1 MCRTGEQK
9 GGKKR
14 ENIKVH
20 CIDELRLCGPL
31 EESNQ
36 TQVFHANY
44 YIFHKAHRYTDNRRP
59 TQGLLLL
66 ELVYYH

>member
-1 MCRTGEQK
+1 MWRTAEQK

-14 ENIKVH
+14 ETIKVH
-20 CIDELRLCGPL
+20 CIDQLHLCGPL

-44 YIFHKAHRYTDNRRP
+44 YTFHKAHRCTDSRRT